1 MAWLYLAIAAVFEIA
16 FALSMKFSEGFTR
29 PLASVLTVLF
39 TLGGVGFL
47 TLALR
52 HLPVSVAYPIWTA
65 VGTLGVVIL
74 GVAWLGETLTP
85 VKVASAIAIVG
96 GVAGLKL
103 ASA

>member
-1 MAWLYLAIAAVFEIA
+1 MAWAYLAIAAIFEIA
-16 FALSMKFSEGFTR
+16 FALSMKFSDGFTR
-29 PLASVLTVLF
+29 PLPSVLTVLF

-65 VGTLGVVIL
+65 VGTLGVVVL
-74 GVAWLGETLTP
+74 GVLWLGEALTP
-85 VKVASAIAIVG
+85 VKLLSAVAIVG
-96 GVAGLKL
+96 GVVGLKL